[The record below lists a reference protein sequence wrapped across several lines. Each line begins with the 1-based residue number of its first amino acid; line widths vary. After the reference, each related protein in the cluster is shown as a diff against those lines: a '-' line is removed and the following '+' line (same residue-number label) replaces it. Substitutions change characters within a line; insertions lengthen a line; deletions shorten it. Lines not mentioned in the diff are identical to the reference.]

1 MEDYRSKI
9 KIGNVQNQPQGLD
22 KGIEKLKVI
31 VDKTSGELIKKYLLE
46 KENENITFY
55 QFNSFINVLGEQ
67 IKFLYGNFYLNSEQ
81 LRLSS
86 EKFIKPSLRKIRS
99 FIIESLTKYRT
110 KSTYDSLLSGQI
122 ETSKSQSGN
131 FNEDES

>member
-1 MEDYRSKI
+1 MEDFRSKI

-31 VDKTSGELIKKYLLE
+31 NDKTGGELIKKYLSE

-67 IKFLYGNFYLNSEQ
+67 LKFLCGNFYLNSEQ

-86 EKFIKPSLRKIRS
+86 ETFIKPSLRKIRS
-99 FIIESLTKYRT
+99 FMIESLTKYC
-110 KSTYDSLLSGQI
+110 
-122 ETSKSQSGN
+122 
-131 FNEDES
+131 

>member
-1 MEDYRSKI
+1 MEDFRSKI

-31 VDKTSGELIKKYLLE
+31 NDKTGGELIKKYLLK
-46 KENENITFY
+46 KENENIIFY
-55 QFNSFINVLGEQ
+55 QFNLFINVLGEQ

-86 EKFIKPSLRKIRS
+86 ETFRKHHL
-99 FIIESLTKYRT
+99 EK
-110 KSTYDSLLSGQI
+110 
-122 ETSKSQSGN
+122 
-131 FNEDES
+131 